1 MVAGAYA
8 AFQGIDGISP
18 FAQQV
23 TNVPGVHPVNTFDLT
38 HDAIL
43 KSQEFLMAFLFRRGD
58 VSRSE
63 NMVRVQID
71 PEAIFTTGT
80 YSDALNADQS
90 NLILVTGFATE
101 VGGNGKAKKNEY
113 LLPAAGGS
121 SLLIRSIDVAGYTE
135 VRNTKSGMFDFNR
148 TLAELKRAGIVPNG
162 NRTDAAKGI
171 FESANGEILLNA
183 KTNFMSINTPRYQ
196 GICGEAG
203 AAAKLNDFEVKSL
216 GVRGNLSLVSLQNDK
231 SLADASRMVMVFAT
245 NLLNSGMVFEDA
257 SFRTRLNNGTTP
269 LLLETGTFRAVL
281 KNSNARDL
289 KLFALATNGQRIAE
303 LPLKKTDGTVEIN
316 VDTAKIPNG
325 LAIYFELTTK

>member
-1 MVAGAYA
+1 M
-8 AFQGIDGISP
+8 
-18 FAQQV
+18 
-23 TNVPGVHPVNTFDLT
+23 
-38 HDAIL
+38 
-43 KSQEFLMAFLFRRGD
+43 
-58 VSRSE
+58 
-63 NMVRVQID
+63 
-71 PEAIFTTGT
+71 
-80 YSDALNADQS
+80 
-90 NLILVTGFATE
+90 
-101 VGGNGKAKKNEY
+101 
-113 LLPAAGGS
+113 
-121 SLLIRSIDVAGYTE
+121 AGYTE

-183 KTNFMSINTPRYQ
+183 KTNFMSVNTPRYQ

-325 LAIYFELTTK
+325 PAIYFELTTK